1 MKSLALNEWNL
12 GKAMIFSLK
21 TFWYQKV
28 IQNQTALVYTSSP
41 PRYLVVVCL
50 QCMLF
55 ACLVVY
61 LFGYLNQKLLIERL
75 SVGAAAQLA
84 LPCAYICF
92 EMFLLCVIFN
102 RF

>member
-1 MKSLALNEWNL
+1 MKSLALNEWKL
-12 GKAMIFSLK
+12 GIAMIFSLK

-84 LPCAYICF
+84 LPCASKCF
-92 EMFLLCVIFN
+92 FFVLFLIDSE
-102 RF
+102 